1 MVILTLPAGGSKG
14 AGAPVEE
21 GRMLKT
27 HQREIKIFPRVI
39 MCHDQ
44 DWAVTAGQEEGV
56 TQVSRR
62 SLDTAGR

>member
-1 MVILTLPAGGSKG
+1 MTSTAGYSGWRVRS
-14 AGAPVEE
+14 VFE
-21 GRMLKT
+21 LDSVNVKT

-39 MCHDQ
+39 LCHDQ

>member
-1 MVILTLPAGGSKG
+1 MSKKR
-14 AGAPVEE
+14 PTSVNVKV
-21 GRMLKT
+21 KT

>member
-1 MVILTLPAGGSKG
+1 MGER
-14 AGAPVEE
+14 VEA
-21 GRMLKT
+21 
-27 HQREIKIFPRVI
+27 V
-39 MCHDQ
+39 MCHHQ